1 MMGEQNLLLWL
12 RLLGILKFPLK
23 VSLPSN
29 YILRFISAFRQTAKE
44 AFGQGRKKIA
54 STSLCYFFTRF
65 KSVMKKTC

>member
-29 YILRFISAFRQTAKE
+29 YILCFISAFRQTAKE
-44 AFGQGRKKIA
+44 AFGQGRKKN
-54 STSLCYFFTRF
+54 SLNFTLLFFLQDL
-65 KSVMKKTC
+65 SL

>member
-29 YILRFISAFRQTAKE
+29 YILCFISAFRQTAKE
-44 AFGQGRKKIA
+44 AFGQGKKKKKN
-54 STSLCYFFTRF
+54 SLNFTLLFFIF
-65 KSVMKKTC
+65 LQGLSL